1 MTWMDT
7 KSGNFVLK
15 LSIPFWNQKNQILSP
30 LLFGTYEFQQR
41 VGFFFAWEAIWGKTW
56 TLDKLKRRDL
66 SLRNKCFMSKSEEKS
81 IHYILLH
88 CDSTRMLWHLVFSM
102 FGIWW
107 VIHSTP
113 L

>member
-41 VGFFFAWEAIWGKTW
+41 VGFFLHGK
-56 TLDKLKRRDL
+56 LYGERLG
-66 SLRNKCFMSKSEEKS
+66 
-81 IHYILLH
+81 
-88 CDSTRMLWHLVFSM
+88 LWIS
-102 FGIWW
+102 
-107 VIHSTP
+107 
-113 L
+113 